1 MVEKKKVDVEADN
14 FKDKSELKSYLQKI
28 KDRLSDKTIA
38 PVHALAGM
46 KWVLGQP
53 EIYELLDKDN
63 KELARD
69 VWLRIRQ
76 TGFHV
81 KNPPLL
87 FSADEEDLTSIP
99 V

>member
-1 MVEKKKVDVEADN
+1 MVTKANQDLEVDS
-14 FKDKSELKSYLQKI
+14 FKDKPELKAYLQKI

-38 PVHALAGM
+38 PVHALAAM
-46 KWVLGQP
+46 KWVLAQP
-53 EIYELLDKDN
+53 SVYELLDASN

-76 TGFHV
+76 SGFQV

-87 FSADEEDLTSIP
+87 FSAEEEDLVSTP
-99 V
+99 G